1 MGEKKRILSLF
12 RGSMG
17 SGGGLG
23 NRASRGGLGK
33 WTAEIDCFEMFAV
46 YVGGE
51 SGKTGMQWGPL

>member
-1 MGEKKRILSLF
+1 
-12 RGSMG
+12 MG

-23 NRASRGGLGK
+23 NRTSRGGLGK